1 MGCGTTTS
9 NESATDAK
17 CASSCSGVCS
27 VGAIGCTTGWQEWPE
42 PEALLRPDACA
53 TTPAS
58 SGQPETGE
66 SLAIGYDG
74 PWCCE
79 RAVAQGVAVCD
90 ECADASAGYSAA
102 MAPVR
107 EAADPAVRARVWRW
121 MVGLSVGFWL
131 TVTLLGLR
139 GCWG

>member
-9 NESATDAK
+9 NESATGAK

-27 VGAIGCTTGWQEWPE
+27 VGAIGCTTGWQEWHA

-58 SGQPETGE
+58 SGQPETEE
-66 SLAIGYDG
+66 SPETG
-74 PWCCE
+74 
-79 RAVAQGVAVCD
+79 
-90 ECADASAGYSAA
+90 ADT
-102 MAPVR
+102 
-107 EAADPAVRARVWRW
+107 AVRARVWRW
-121 MVGLSVGFWL
+121 MVGLSVGFW
-131 TVTLLGLR
+131 VAVAMLGLR